1 MQKAWYIVEAYC
13 LLTINHILQKVRQ
26 AIDDPVLL
34 AILFSHLAF
43 VFTTALLTF
52 RGSRIAS
59 RLLAAFIV
67 IGVLYYFWAQIIFAP
82 GFDIYTAYMLLVQA
96 YLLIGAIK
104 LWRIKELPTRFTD
117 PPTEE
122 PAHH

>member
-1 MQKAWYIVEAYC
+1 MQKAWYIVEVYC
-13 LLTINHILQKVRQ
+13 ILTINHILQNVRQ
-26 AIDDPVLL
+26 TIKDPVLL
-34 AILFSHLAF
+34 GIMISHLAF

-67 IGVLYYFWAQIIFAP
+67 IGVLYYLWAQRLYAT
-82 GFDIYTAYMLLVQA
+82 GFNIYTAYMLLVQA

-122 PAHH
+122 QVHN